1 MTLLLALALL
11 MPLEAQTVPPPVVTV
26 YFSERPPFTIVEGQ
40 TGILISLAKVI
51 LSEAG
56 IRARFIELP
65 ASRILELLKGSQ
77 TDALGLGWYKIPGKT
92 LPGRFS
98 LPIYQ
103 EQSPVA
109 VMNARTAATLG
120 ATVRLDNLL
129 ASNFTLGLKAGESLG
144 ALLDQKIRAQGLV
157 PLETVVGIP
166 AMLKLIKTGRMDYT
180 LLSEEE
186 AQYLMRK
193 DPSLVPGVVL
203 TRLADAPPG
212 NLRYFLFPDGFDP
225 LLAARIDTAIE
236 KLKNLAR
243 SPGTSRPLL
252 EPLPPALVNP
262 PAPLKP

>member
-1 MTLLLALALL
+1 MTLLWAMALL

-26 YFSERPPFTIVEGQ
+26 YFSERPPFSIVEGQ
-40 TGILISLAKVI
+40 TGILISLTKAI

-56 IRARFIELP
+56 IRPRFIELP
-65 ASRILELLKGSQ
+65 APRILELLKGSQ
-77 TDALGLGWYKIPGKT
+77 SDALGLGWYKIPGKT

-103 EQSPVA
+103 EQPSVA
-109 VMNARTAATLG
+109 VMNSRAAAALG
-120 ATVRLDNLL
+120 TTVRLESLL
-129 ASNFTLGLKAGESLG
+129 ASNFTLGLKAGDSLG
-144 ALLDQKIRAQGLV
+144 PVLDQKVRAQGLV

-166 AMLKLIKTGRMDYT
+166 SMLKLIQAGRMDYT

-193 DPSLVPGVVL
+193 DPSLVPGLVV

-236 KLKNLAR
+236 KLKTQAR
-243 SPGTSRPLL
+243 SPGTSRPLQA
-252 EPLPPALVNP
+252 PGPALVNP